1 MFTCQARK
9 GARSTVRWPLVSLP
23 LPSRP
28 EQLESFDLKRPLPE
42 TNNGDVYVFLIVDIF
57 CRHAEGY
64 AMTKDDKTARGCAA
78 KIVDDYIVYLDGG
91 VPILSFRIGV
101 RNLYHKLVERCRKL

>member
-42 TNNGDVYVFLIVDIF
+42 TNNGNVYVFLIVDIF

-78 KIVDDYIVYLDGG
+78 KIVDDYIVYLDGVSPYFPFG
-91 VPILSFRIGV
+91 SGYGIYITSW
-101 RNLYHKLVERCRKL
+101 